1 MDTGVLLQR
10 LPQNL
15 FTHAIVLGDNGSQ
28 THAPL
33 TPVLRARRS
42 SL

>member
-1 MDTGVLLQR
+1 MDTGGLLQR
-10 LPQNL
+10 LLQSL

-33 TPVLRARRS
+33 VPPPTTHHSTL
-42 SL
+42 